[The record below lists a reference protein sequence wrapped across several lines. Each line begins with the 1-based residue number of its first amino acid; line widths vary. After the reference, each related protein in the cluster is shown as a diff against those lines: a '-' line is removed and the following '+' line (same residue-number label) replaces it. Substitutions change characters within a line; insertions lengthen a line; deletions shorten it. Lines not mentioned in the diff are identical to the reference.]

1 MIPLGSSG
9 GRQLTSTEDESR
21 AFSCSSS
28 GGVDGPEGERRARSV
43 IIHPGIS
50 LHSCGMCILSRR
62 DSTCVSTSC
71 VLSSA
76 PPGYSSE
83 GPIRPRR
90 GWAVARVTRHGSRE
104 HDRLTGFNNVFFL
117 LKKKASSWLPGPAR
131 LTDRGSA
138 TTTPGYLLSASSAKQ
153 QQLAPV
159 QPTH

>member
-1 MIPLGSSG
+1 MMIPLGSSG

-21 AFSCSSS
+21 TFSCSSS

-50 LHSCGMCILSRR
+50 PHSCGMCIMSRR

-71 VLSSA
+71 VLASA

-90 GWAVARVTRHGSRE
+90 GWASARVMRYGSGE
-104 HDRLTGFNNVFFL
+104 HDRLTGCNNVLFS
-117 LKKKASSWLPGPAR
+117 KKKKRLLLASWPC
-131 LTDRGSA
+131 SA
-138 TTTPGYLLSASSAKQ
+138 HGQ
-153 QQLAPV
+153 R
-159 QPTH
+159 

>member
-43 IIHPGIS
+43 ITHPGINP
-50 LHSCGMCILSRR
+50 HSCGMCIMSRR

-71 VLSSA
+71 VLASA

-90 GWAVARVTRHGSRE
+90 SWAVARVTRHGSGE
-104 HDRLTGFNNVFFL
+104 HDRLTGFNSVF
-117 LKKKASSWLPGPAR
+117 LKKAPPGFPALLGSQR
-131 LTDRGSA
+131 QRHDHTWVCSVSQQCQTAAAGPRPANTLT
-138 TTTPGYLLSASSAKQ
+138 
-153 QQLAPV
+153 
-159 QPTH
+159 HI